1 VGPTLAPQQH
11 GGRGVRVLVTGGAG
25 FIGHHLVRALLERDD
40 SVAIIDDMSTG
51 LAGRLDGLNGNV
63 DLVVGDI
70 RDPQA
75 MRRAA
80 AGAEVIFHQAAL
92 PSVARSVADPA
103 TSTSV
108 NVDGTVQVMLA
119 AIAART
125 RRVVLAGSSSIYGIS
140 PELPRRET
148 QTPDPRSPYAASK
161 VAAEYMVHSIGAL
174 HGVETAVL
182 RYFNVFGPGQ
192 DPNSQYAAVVPLWIT
207 AALEGKRPIVFGDGT
222 ASRDFTYIDNVVSAN
237 LKAAVAGAPSRITV
251 NVGCGDEFSL
261 MELLDAIGEAAGM
274 RLEPVFQGPRPGDV
288 PRSRADISAAQAAIG
303 YEVLVPFREGVAR
316 TFDWYR
322 SDRAAAAEHA

>member
-1 VGPTLAPQQH
+1 
-11 GGRGVRVLVTGGAG
+11 VRALVTGGAG
-25 FIGHHLVRALLERDD
+25 FIGHHLVRALVERGD
-40 SVAIIDDMSTG
+40 SVAIIDDLSTG
-51 LAGRLDGLNGNV
+51 LARRLDEFDGKVEFTL
-63 DLVVGDI
+63 GDI
-70 RDPQA
+70 RDPDA
-75 MRRAA
+75 MSRAA
-80 AGAEVIFHQAAL
+80 VGTDVIFHQAAL

-119 AIAART
+119 AIAAGT
-125 RRVVLAGSSSIYGIS
+125 RRVVFAGSSSVYGIS

-148 QTPDPRSPYAASK
+148 QPPDPRSPYAASK
-161 VAAEYMVHSIGAL
+161 VAAEYMVHSIGDL
-174 HGVETAVL
+174 NGIETAVL

-192 DPNSQYAAVVPLWIT
+192 DPDSQYAAVVPLWIT
-207 AALEGKRPIVFGDGT
+207 AALDGRRPIVFGDGS

-237 LKAAVAGAPSRITV
+237 LRAGAAGAPSRITV
-251 NVGCGDEFSL
+251 NVGCGDEISL
-261 MELLDAIGEAAGM
+261 LELLEAIEHAAGA

-322 SDRAAAAEHA
+322 SEQTTEHG